1 VSIFFRIMEEAKSV
15 KIYFKGTVR
24 RYGAC
29 DVQSADWTAFATQ
42 LRSVLGHPLGGLETP
57 HGGRYRVT
65 YVDTDGDEVT
75 LRSIPELHE
84 AARQSD
90 GVLRLHVT
98 RNEPRAEAPPKAEV
112 EAESVGVALPSVDCP
127 MQPRSIK
134 VEEPE
139 MEEEEPST
147 SIPVDPFTASLG
159 NVSVEASMIVDTST
173 GTDTDGDDT
182 MTDYG
187 HITQDPPRLAAIEA
201 AFARRL
207 AHQSRKSNRKL
218 EKLKAKANAKIAKA
232 NAKVA
237 KANAKLDRLRLIV
250 PSGG

>member
-147 SIPVDPFTASLG
+147 S
-159 NVSVEASMIVDTST
+159 MIVDTST

-237 KANAKLDRLRLIV
+237 KANAKLDRLRRIV